1 MLNIIGKKTIFE
13 FSKYQLVTLTN
24 FITRTSIIYIF
35 SDYLLLPYNYVFWYS
50 LLYIILQG
58 YFLHKN
64 FVFREQT
71 NSFFKYLFI
80 NVLFGLFDFISSSYL
95 FEYLDFLATQPIE
108 RVLLPDTLGI
118 LTPEK
123 TENLPNKILPNSEF
137 ISLGNSNCSKANT
150 M

>member
-71 NSFFKYLFI
+71 NSFYKYLFI

-95 FEYLDFLATQPIE
+95 FEYLDFYSAAFIISS
-108 RVLLPDTLGI
+108 VLT
-118 LTPEK
+118 TVVRFYAYK
-123 TENLPNKILPNSEF
+123 NLIFRSKID
-137 ISLGNSNCSKANT
+137 
-150 M
+150 

>member
-58 YFLHKN
+58 YFLNKN

-71 NSFFKYLFI
+71 NSFYKYLFI

-95 FEYLDFLATQPIE
+95 FEYLDFYSAAFIFSS
-108 RVLLPDTLGI
+108 VLT
-118 LTPEK
+118 TVVRFYAYK
-123 TENLPNKILPNSEF
+123 NLIFRSKID
-137 ISLGNSNCSKANT
+137 
-150 M
+150 

>member
-95 FEYLDFLATQPIE
+95 FEYLDFYSAAFIFSS
-108 RVLLPDTLGI
+108 VLT
-118 LTPEK
+118 TVVRFYAYK
-123 TENLPNKILPNSEF
+123 NLIFRSKID
-137 ISLGNSNCSKANT
+137 
-150 M
+150 